1 MINLG
6 KERSRKRSSRKMVQQ
21 AVVMKTKKR
30 KMTTGKKEMVVP
42 NIKIGSEK
50 LKSVKLNFNLVDIF
64 NHIRLMLHKL

>member
-1 MINLG
+1 
-6 KERSRKRSSRKMVQQ
+6 MVQQ

-50 LKSVKLNFNLVDIF
+50 LKNVKLNFNLVDIF
-64 NHIRLMLHKL
+64 NHIRQMLHKL

>member
-1 MINLG
+1 
-6 KERSRKRSSRKMVQQ
+6 MVQQ

>member
-1 MINLG
+1 
-6 KERSRKRSSRKMVQQ
+6 MVQQ

-50 LKSVKLNFNLVDIF
+50 LKNVKLNFNLVDIF